1 MIRWAV
7 RLLGLLAARAGALSA
22 AALVGFCLPLL
33 VAPPAS
39 AQDPS
44 ALTKVRQSG
53 VLKVALYRNF
63 APFSND
69 GKGIDVD
76 LAEALAA
83 KLGVKM
89 SPLWFDADENM
100 EDDLRNMVWKGH
112 YLGYGPADVMMHA
125 PVDQAYMAK
134 VDKVKFFAP
143 YHRERYAIGRQLDK
157 LPVLDSFDPF
167 EKLTMAVEGDT
178 LAASVVLSEESGRY
192 RNTVKTFRTGGE
204 AVASLRGGEVA
215 ATMAQQGE
223 LEGGLKGDAR
233 FAIDLPPHPILQK
246 RQWVLGLA
254 VKARSDDLAQALQA
268 AINDLLADGTVKNIM
283 SRHGVQHRQ
292 P

>member
-1 MIRWAV
+1 MMRWAV
-7 RLLGLLAARAGALSA
+7 SIFALRSFPTGVRAVAILGFLSLAFLAVPFAE
-22 AALVGFCLPLL
+22 
-33 VAPPAS
+33 
-39 AQDPS
+39 AQDVS
-44 ALTKVRQSG
+44 ALTKIRQGG
-53 VLKVALYRNF
+53 VLKVALYKNF

-112 YLGYGPADVMMHA
+112 YMGYGPADVMMHV
-125 PVDQAYMAK
+125 PVDRDYMSK
-134 VDKVKFFAP
+134 VEQVKFFAP
-143 YHRERYAIGRQLDK
+143 YHRERYAIARQLDK
-157 LPVLDSFDPF
+157 LPALDGFDVF
-167 EKLTMAVEGDT
+167 EKLNLGVEGDT
-178 LAASVVLSEESGRY
+178 LAATVVLSADSGRY
-192 RNTVKTFRTGGE
+192 RNTIKTFRTAAE
-204 AVASLRGGEVA
+204 AIVALKAGEVA
-215 ATMAQQGE
+215 AAMAQQGE
-223 LEGGLKGDAR
+223 LEGGLNGDVR

-254 VKARSDDLAQALQA
+254 VKSKSDDLAQALQA
-268 AINDLLADGTVKNIM
+268 ALNELMADGTIKKIM